1 MCPAQTT
8 VEFVSCSQGTHLL
21 PSDTDYID
29 EDSILALPA
38 GEVLDFSSVRFSDS
52 ASADPT
58 YELPVNNED
67 LPENDKYS

>member
-1 MCPAQTT
+1 M
-8 VEFVSCSQGTHLL
+8 L

>member
-38 GEVLDFSSVRFSDS
+38 GEVLDFSSVR
-52 ASADPT
+52 
-58 YELPVNNED
+58 L
-67 LPENDKYS
+67 K